1 MKTTKV
7 LKARPLS
14 RRAGMFTLLR
24 RPRAMFRFLTDG
36 TAPWFPR
43 LLAVFTVLYLVSP
56 LDLIPDVIPI
66 LGWLDDLGF
75 MSFAIAYVAAAAA
88 RHENT
93 RALAAS
99 SVPTADGSGSRQG
112 EDAYVAAMRG

>member
-1 MKTTKV
+1 MKTTNV
-7 LKARPLS
+7 LKAR
-14 RRAGMFTLLR
+14 RKAGMFTLLR

-66 LGWLDDLGF
+66 VGWLDDIGF
-75 MSFAIAYVAAAAA
+75 LSFAIAYVAAAAA
-88 RHENT
+88 RHENA
-93 RALAAS
+93 RASLTSPRSEPGLPGAA
-99 SVPTADGSGSRQG
+99 P
-112 EDAYVAAMRG
+112 AAR